1 MQIIET
7 SKHKLHQLQAGGAK
21 LGALCLTGLV
31 ALTGSGWYALSP
43 RVTER
48 DAALKI
54 VRGKLVDS
62 SVAAGV
68 KMDDVFPHVKYI
80 VLPKYLQRMT
90 MHAAPSDN
98 FAVRTKEKAQVFG
111 NFEVH
116 YTLNNQDPNFAH
128 IFTELHCDSPE
139 ALKPF
144 IGNFVV
150 PSVID
155 TYKEV
160 PTISVNDNLTGIGK
174 KIAERLQKELNEAGY
189 TYINIKAVIPSG
201 VGLSPTA
208 NADLEQIVSEE
219 RKLTLLDAQKKVA
232 EKEQEVAV
240 AQSGATVA
248 GFEALRKGGVPE
260 KDLASMY
267 YLQSLR
273 VLDKLGVPG
282 VPGPIPNTSA
292 SLVVPAK

>member
-1 MQIIET
+1 MHLSASLKTKQ
-7 SKHKLHQLQAGGAK
+7 HQLQAGSAK
-21 LGALCLTGLV
+21 LGALSLAGLMAV
-31 ALTGSGWYALSP
+31 VGTGWYALSP
-43 RVTER
+43 RVTDR
-48 DAALKI
+48 DAALRI

-62 SVAAGV
+62 AVPPGV
-68 KMDDVFPHVKYI
+68 KMDELFPHVKYI

-90 MHAAPSDN
+90 VNATPSDN
-98 FAVRTKEKAQVFG
+98 FAVRTREKAQVFG

-116 YTLNNQDPNFAH
+116 YTLNNQDPNFSH
-128 IFTELHCDSPE
+128 IFTQLHCDSPE

-144 IGNFVV
+144 IANFVT

-160 PTISVNDNLTGIGK
+160 ATISVNDNLTGIGK
-174 KIAERLQKELNEAGY
+174 KIAARLQQELNDAGY

-201 VGLSPTA
+201 VGLSPKA

-219 RKLTLLDAQKKVA
+219 RKLTLLEAQMKVA
-232 EKEQEVAV
+232 EKEKEVAL
-240 AQSGATVA
+240 AQSAVTVSA
-248 GFEALRKGGVPE
+248 IDALRKGGVAE
-260 KDLASMY
+260 KDLAPLY

-282 VPGPIPNTSA
+282 VPGPIPGTA
-292 SLVVPAK
+292 AGVIAQGK

>member
-1 MQIIET
+1 MHIIKT

-174 KIAERLQKELNEAGY
+174 KLLNVC
-189 TYINIKAVIPSG
+189 KRS
-201 VGLSPTA
+201 
-208 NADLEQIVSEE
+208 
-219 RKLTLLDAQKKVA
+219 
-232 EKEQEVAV
+232 
-240 AQSGATVA
+240 
-248 GFEALRKGGVPE
+248 
-260 KDLASMY
+260 SMK
-267 YLQSLR
+267 Q
-273 VLDKLGVPG
+273 D
-282 VPGPIPNTSA
+282 IHT
-292 SLVVPAK
+292 